1 MWHKKGPARRLRRA
15 GFTKGKKFMKKK
27 RMMRIPGDKY
37 KTSMEYK
44 IENGHFDQL
53 SPRTLYYYVTLLLFR
68 NLVLFFDI

>member
-1 MWHKKGPARRLRRA
+1 
-15 GFTKGKKFMKKK
+15 MKKK